1 MIGELDHVLASGKDV
16 NILVLDTEGYSNT
29 LVRYMVPPLTRA
41 LRDHLML
48 GYTVQPLPRRLD
60 HGLIELVTALM
71 PVFANRGSSLF
82 QQRQKTLGILW
93 RHDGIPHDPPL
104 QRLPRC

>member
-41 LRDHLML
+41 IRDHLML
-48 GYTVQPLPRRLD
+48 GYTGAGGQPKRRRKK
-60 HGLIELVTALM
+60 V
-71 PVFANRGSSLF
+71 
-82 QQRQKTLGILW
+82 
-93 RHDGIPHDPPL
+93 
-104 QRLPRC
+104 